1 MLHKE
6 VMLLIQI
13 IPRDIQR
20 FTEPLKVYDF
30 PFPQE
35 PKGRKHLRIIR
46 HIDEIFIGTAGFL
59 LCCTVV
65 RKTYAK
71 MKLCSLAK
79 KLGGE
84 PIF

>member
-1 MLHKE
+1 
-6 VMLLIQI
+6 MLLIQI

-20 FTEPLKVYDF
+20 FAEPLKVYDF

-35 PKGRKHLRIIR
+35 AKGRKHFRIIR

-65 RKTYAK
+65 KKTYK
-71 MKLCSLAK
+71 KIKLYFFVK

-84 PIF
+84 PIFL